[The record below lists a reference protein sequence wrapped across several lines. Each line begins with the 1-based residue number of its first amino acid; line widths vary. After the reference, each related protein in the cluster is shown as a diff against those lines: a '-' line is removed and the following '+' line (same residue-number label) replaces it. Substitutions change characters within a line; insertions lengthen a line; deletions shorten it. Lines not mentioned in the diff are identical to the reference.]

1 MSKYEQL
8 IEFII
13 NEQEDKARELFH
25 QIVVE
30 KSREI
35 YESIIDEQD
44 LEEIGGNP
52 VEDMM
57 DEVTADETGMAEAE
71 DEEMD
76 MDMDMEIGTG
86 DEDMDM
92 EIGTGDEDMG
102 GAGDQEMDS
111 AGVTKMDLENARD
124 DIDAIFNDLM
134 GQLSGEEGGE
144 EMDMDMDMDSED
156 DEEVDETLY
165 VEPTDKKAGLPGATS
180 SGNYTDSYGRPGEGV
195 EESVYE
201 ARRAKKEEML
211 KAKAKEEKG
220 KRKMTESEWL
230 REYVDQIG
238 EIYSQEP
245 AQEEGHEVGAG
256 KKAKVDKASTAVGPG
271 VNMGGHVVKTK
282 GSEQNPD
289 GKQTPE
295 PSNEYTKGRG
305 NLPHAGKFQNV
316 PGAKTKPTNSGK
328 PEYSKA
334 HGAEGQTTGGKV
346 AVTAKSP
353 VAKA

>member
-35 YESIIDEQD
+35 YESIIDEED

-57 DEVTADETGMAEAE
+57 DEVTMDEEGMSEAE
-71 DEEMD
+71 DDMAVDMDMETDELDMGGDEEGEMDTDMEVDMDMGAEESPEMAVSDAKEEVDAIFDRLMSQLGGEEDTDMDLEMD
-76 MDMDMEIGTG
+76 MDAEEDSEDS
-86 DEDMDM
+86 DE
-92 EIGTGDEDMG
+92 
-102 GAGDQEMDS
+102 
-111 AGVTKMDLENARD
+111 
-124 DIDAIFNDLM
+124 
-134 GQLSGEEGGE
+134 E
-144 EMDMDMDMDSED
+144 EMMEQEDEEED
-156 DEEVDETLY
+156 DEEEMM
-165 VEPTDKKAGLPGATS
+165 ESRKA
-180 SGNYTDSYGRPGEGV
+180 
-195 EESVYE
+195 
-201 ARRAKKEEML
+201 AKKEEML
-211 KAKAKEEKG
+211 KAKDKDAKG
-220 KRKMTESEWL
+220 KRKMTEAEWL

-238 EIYSQEP
+238 DVYSQEP
-245 AQEEGHEVGAG
+245 AQEEGHEVGHG
-256 KKAKVDKASTAVGPG
+256 KKVKVDKDSTAVGPG
-271 VNMGGHVVKTK
+271 VDMGGKVVKTK
-282 GSEQNPD
+282 GAEQNPD
-289 GKQTPE
+289 DKQTPE
-295 PSNEYTKGRG
+295 PNNEYTKGRG

>member
-13 NEQEDKARELFH
+13 NEQEDRARELFH

-35 YESIIDEQD
+35 YESIIDEED

-71 DEEMD
+71 DDDMEMDMEVGADDEGD
-76 MDMDMEIGTG
+76 MDMDMEVGAD
-86 DEDMDM
+86 DEGDMDM
-92 EIGTGDEDMG
+92 DMG
-102 GAGDQEMDS
+102 GDEESPEMALSD
-111 AGVTKMDLENARD
+111 AREEV
-124 DIDAIFNDLM
+124 DAIFDRLM
-134 GQLSGEEGGE
+134 AQLGGEEGD
-144 EMDMDMDMDSED
+144 DMDMDMDVDVEGEED
-156 DEEVDETLY
+156 AADEEDMMETEEDLQ
-165 VEPTDKKAGLPGATS
+165 ESSHKAT
-180 SGNYTDSYGRPGEGV
+180 
-195 EESVYE
+195 
-201 ARRAKKEEML
+201 KKEEML
-211 KAKAKEEKG
+211 KAKAKDEKG

-245 AQEEGHEVGAG
+245 AQEEGHEVGHG
-256 KKAKVDKASTAVGPG
+256 KKVKVDKDSTAVGPG
-271 VNMGGHVVKTK
+271 VDMGGKVVKTK
-282 GSEQNPD
+282 GGEQNPD

-295 PSNEYTKGRG
+295 PNNEYTKGKG

>member
-35 YESIIDEQD
+35 YESIIDEED

-57 DEVTADETGMAEAE
+57 DEVTMDEEGMSEAE
-71 DEEMD
+71 DDMPMD
-76 MDMDMEIGTG
+76 MPADGMDMPADG
-86 DEDMDM
+86 MDM
-92 EIGTGDEDMG
+92 
-102 GAGDQEMDS
+102 GAEESPEMAVSD
-111 AGVTKMDLENARD
+111 AREEV
-124 DIDAIFNDLM
+124 DAIFDRLM
-134 GQLSGEEGGE
+134 SQLGGE
-144 EMDMDMDMDSED
+144 EDQGIDMDMDSED
-156 DEEVDETLY
+156 NEEDFDDEDSDDEEDMEIDYDDE
-165 VEPTDKKAGLPGATS
+165 EEMMESRKA
-180 SGNYTDSYGRPGEGV
+180 
-195 EESVYE
+195 
-201 ARRAKKEEML
+201 AKKEEML
-211 KAKAKEEKG
+211 KDKEKDSKG
-220 KRKMTESEWL
+220 KRKMTEAEWL

-238 EIYSQEP
+238 DVYGQEP
-245 AQEEGHEVGAG
+245 AQEEGHEVGHG
-256 KKAKVDKASTAVGPG
+256 KKVKVDKASTAVGPG
-271 VNMGGHVVKTK
+271 VDMGGKVVKTK

-289 GKQTPE
+289 DKQTPE

-316 PGAKTKPTNSGK
+316 PGAKTKPSNSGK

-353 VAKA
+353 LAKA

>member
-35 YESIIDEQD
+35 YESIIDEED

-71 DEEMD
+71 DDDMEMDMDMEVDADEEGDMDMEVDADEEGDMD
-76 MDMDMEIGTG
+76 MDMDMG
-86 DEDMDM
+86 DEESPEMALSD
-92 EIGTGDEDMG
+92 
-102 GAGDQEMDS
+102 ARQE
-111 AGVTKMDLENARD
+111 V
-124 DIDAIFNDLM
+124 DAIFDRLM
-134 GQLSGEEGGE
+134 AQLSGEEGDDMD
-144 EMDMDMDMDSED
+144 MDMDMDMDSE
-156 DEEVDETLY
+156 EEVDENLY
-165 VEPTDKKAGLPGATS
+165 VVPVAPGMRGT
-180 SGNYTDSYGRPGEGV
+180 GDRPGEGV
-195 EESVYE
+195 EESMYE
-201 ARRAKKEEML
+201 AKKAKKEEML
-211 KAKAKEEKG
+211 KAKGESG

-245 AQEEGHEVGAG
+245 AQEEGHEVGHG
-256 KKAKVDKASTAVGPG
+256 KKVKVDKDSTAVGPG
-271 VNMGGHVVKTK
+271 VDMGGKVVKTK
-282 GSEQNPD
+282 GGEQNPD

-295 PSNEYTKGRG
+295 PNNEYTKGKG

-316 PGAKTKPTNSGK
+316 PGAKTKPQNSGK

-346 AVTAKSP
+346 PVTAKSP
-353 VAKA
+353 LAKA

>member
-52 VEDMM
+52 VEGMM
-57 DEVTADETGMAEAE
+57 DEVTMDETGMQ
-71 DEEMD
+71 EEEMPGDDMD
-76 MDMDMEIGTG
+76 MDMDMDAG
-86 DEDMDM
+86 DQDEVDMDM
-92 EIGTGDEDMG
+92 E
-102 GAGDQEMDS
+102 MDTEES
-111 AGVTKMDLENARD
+111 DAAQSVSDAKEE
-124 DIDAIFNDLM
+124 IDAIFNDLM
-134 GQLSGEEGGE
+134 AKLGGEEDE
-144 EMDMDMDMDSED
+144 AEMDMDLDIEGGSEEDAGEENDMMEAEE
-156 DEEVDETLY
+156 DEEDEEDLQ
-165 VEPTDKKAGLPGATS
+165 EAEDEEDLQESRKA
-180 SGNYTDSYGRPGEGV
+180 
-195 EESVYE
+195 
-201 ARRAKKEEML
+201 AKKEEML
-211 KAKAKEEKG
+211 KDKDAKDAKG
-220 KRKMTESEWL
+220 KRKMTEAEWL

-271 VNMGGHVVKTK
+271 VNMGGNVVKTK
-282 GSEQNPD
+282 GGEQNPD

-295 PSNEYTKGRG
+295 PNNEYTKGKG

-316 PGAKTKPTNSGK
+316 PGAKTKPSNSGK

-346 AVTAKSP
+346 AVAAKSP

>member
-13 NEQEDKARELFH
+13 NEQEDRARELFH

-35 YESIIDEQD
+35 YESIIDEED

-76 MDMDMEIGTG
+76 MEIDADDEGDMDMDMEVGAD
-86 DEDMDM
+86 DEGDMDM
-92 EIGTGDEDMG
+92 DMGDEESP
-102 GAGDQEMDS
+102 EMALSD
-111 AGVTKMDLENARD
+111 AREEV
-124 DIDAIFNDLM
+124 DAIFDRLM
-134 GQLSGEEGGE
+134 AQLSGEEGDDMG
-144 EMDMDMDMDSED
+144 MDMDMDMDSE
-156 DEEVDETLY
+156 EEVDETLY
-165 VEPTDKKAGLPGATS
+165 VEPAPLSKGYPSEHG
-180 SGNYTDSYGRPGEGV
+180 GRPGEGV
-195 EESVYE
+195 EESMYE
-201 ARRAKKEEML
+201 AKKAKKEEML
-211 KAKAKEEKG
+211 KAKDKDG

-271 VNMGGHVVKTK
+271 VDMGGKVVKTK
-282 GSEQNPD
+282 GGEQNPD

-295 PSNEYTKGRG
+295 PNNEYTKGKG

-316 PGAKTKPTNSGK
+316 PGAKTKPSNSGK

-346 AVTAKSP
+346 AVASKSP

>member
-35 YESIIDEQD
+35 YESIIDEED

-52 VEDMM
+52 VEAMM
-57 DEVTADETGMAEAE
+57 DEVTADETGMAEADEEMDMEIGADEEGDMDMDMEVDADSE
-71 DEEMD
+71 DEGDMD
-76 MDMDMEIGTG
+76 MDMDMGADESPEMAISDAKSEVDEIFDRLMSQLSGEG
-86 DEDMDM
+86 EEEMSMDMDSDEDMDM
-92 EIGTGDEDMG
+92 MEASHE
-102 GAGDQEMDS
+102 
-111 AGVTKMDLENARD
+111 
-124 DIDAIFNDLM
+124 
-134 GQLSGEEGGE
+134 
-144 EMDMDMDMDSED
+144 
-156 DEEVDETLY
+156 DEEDE
-165 VEPTDKKAGLPGATS
+165 ED
-180 SGNYTDSYGRPGEGV
+180 
-195 EESVYE
+195 EEDLQESKH
-201 ARRAKKEEML
+201 AKKEEML
-211 KAKAKEEKG
+211 KAKDAKG
-220 KRKMTESEWL
+220 KRKMTEAEWL

-238 EIYSQEP
+238 DVYGQEP

-256 KKAKVDKASTAVGPG
+256 KKVKVDKDSTAVGPG
-271 VNMGGHVVKTK
+271 VDMGGKVVKTK

-289 GKQTPE
+289 NKQTPE

-316 PGAKTKPTNSGK
+316 PGAKTKPSNSGK

-334 HGAEGQTTGGKV
+334 HGAEGQTTSGKV

>member
-13 NEQEDKARELFH
+13 NEQEDRARELFH

-35 YESIIDEQD
+35 YESIIDEED

-57 DEVTADETGMAEAE
+57 DEVAADETGMAEAE
-71 DEEMD
+71 DDDMEMDMEVGADDEGD
-76 MDMDMEIGTG
+76 MDMDMEVGAD
-86 DEDMDM
+86 DEGDMDM
-92 EIGTGDEDMG
+92 DMG
-102 GAGDQEMDS
+102 GDEESPEMALSD
-111 AGVTKMDLENARD
+111 AREEV
-124 DIDAIFNDLM
+124 DAIFDRLM
-134 GQLSGEEGGE
+134 AQLGGEEGD
-144 EMDMDMDMDSED
+144 DMDMDMDVDVEGEED
-156 DEEVDETLY
+156 AADEEDMMETEEDLQ
-165 VEPTDKKAGLPGATS
+165 ES
-180 SGNYTDSYGRPGEGV
+180 SHKS
-195 EESVYE
+195 
-201 ARRAKKEEML
+201 AKKEEML
-211 KAKAKEEKG
+211 KAKAKDEKG

-271 VNMGGHVVKTK
+271 VDMGGKVVKTK
-282 GSEQNPD
+282 GGEQNPD
-289 GKQTPE
+289 GKQTPQ
-295 PSNEYTKGRG
+295 PNNEYTKGRG